1 MKSAYFSIIIPV
13 YNVEKYLHQCVKSV
27 LNQTFEELEVILVD
41 DGSPDSCPQIC
52 DEFAKED
59 TRVKVIHKKNGGLSD
74 ARNYG
79 ILEAKGKYLLF
90 LDSDDYWSD
99 LQALEKIYDDL
110 MKYGENADIAIF
122 QAQLLYP
129 DGSVVPNNDYF
140 APNFNG
146 MGKEEALR
154 YMVENGLLIG
164 SACSKVVKRSFL
176 IEHSL
181 FFKVGIKSE
190 DIHWIVRV
198 AKAMPKYQYT
208 DQYFYMYRKGRV
220 GSITTNIDYK
230 HLCQLAD
237 ILEEFSDETLYKNTV
252 VKECILSLLAYQ
264 LTILMAS
271 AVNLNDP
278 KERKQLITHIK
289 KFEYLLRYNLHPKVQ
304 QVNKVKKFTGFYGVM
319 FLLGIYLRYR
329 KR

>member
-1 MKSAYFSIIIPV
+1 MENVYFSIIIPV
-13 YNVEKYLHQCVKSV
+13 YNVEKYLHQCVESV
-27 LNQTFEELEVILVD
+27 LSQTFSDFEIVLVD
-41 DGSPDSCPQIC
+41 DGSPDRCPEIC
-52 DEFAKED
+52 DEFARND
-59 TRVKVIHKKNGGLSD
+59 ARVKVIHKENGGLSD

-79 ILEAKGKYLLF
+79 IKAANGKYLLF
-90 LDSDDYWSD
+90 LDSDDYWGD
-99 LQALEKIYDDL
+99 VQALEKTYKEILDY
-110 MKYGENADIAIF
+110 KENADIVIF

-129 DGSVVPNNDYF
+129 DGGIIPNSDYF
-140 APNFNG
+140 VSNFND

-237 ILEEFSDETLYKNTV
+237 ILEEFSDEALYKNTV
-252 VKECILSLLAYQ
+252 VKECILGLLAYQ

-271 AVNLNDP
+271 AANLNDS

-304 QVNKVKKFTGFYGVM
+304 QVNKVKKITGFYGVM

>member
-1 MKSAYFSIIIPV
+1 MENVYFSIIIPV
-13 YNVEKYLHQCVKSV
+13 YNVEKYLHQCVESV
-27 LNQTFEELEVILVD
+27 LSQTFSDFEIVLVD
-41 DGSPDSCPQIC
+41 DGSPDRCPEIC
-52 DEFAKED
+52 DEFARND
-59 TRVKVIHKKNGGLSD
+59 ARVKVIHKENGGLSD

-79 ILEAKGKYLLF
+79 IKAANGKYLLF
-90 LDSDDYWSD
+90 LDSDDYWGD
-99 LQALEKIYDDL
+99 VQALEKTYKEILDY
-110 MKYGENADIAIF
+110 KENADIVIF

-129 DGSVVPNNDYF
+129 DGDIIPNSDYF
-140 APNFNG
+140 VSNFND

-237 ILEEFSDETLYKNTV
+237 ILEEFSDEALYKNTV

-271 AVNLNDP
+271 AANLNDP

>member
-1 MKSAYFSIIIPV
+1 MENVYFSIIIPV
-13 YNVEKYLHQCVKSV
+13 YNVEKYLHQCVESV
-27 LNQTFEELEVILVD
+27 LSQTFSDFEIVLVD
-41 DGSPDSCPQIC
+41 DGSPDRCPEIC
-52 DEFAKED
+52 DEFARND
-59 TRVKVIHKKNGGLSD
+59 ARVKVIHKENGGLSD

-79 ILEAKGKYLLF
+79 IKAANGKYLLF
-90 LDSDDYWSD
+90 LDSDDYWGD
-99 LQALEKIYDDL
+99 VQALEKTYKEILDY
-110 MKYGENADIAIF
+110 KENADIVIF

-129 DGSVVPNNDYF
+129 DGDIIPNSDYF
-140 APNFNG
+140 VSNFND

-237 ILEEFSDETLYKNTV
+237 ILEEFSDEALYKNTV

-271 AVNLNDP
+271 AANLNDP
-278 KERKQLITHIK
+278 KERKQLITHRK